1 MLKLIGSHESELYW
15 KYASSNELNFQIK
28 SEKRKKNHF
37 MNFKEEIFLL
47 FLLLSSASLNKG
59 KITFIYV
66 YTTSASTHANHLP
79 RVLQFYFRNEG
90 QALRQ
95 LNNELPVVLCAYI
108 KKH

>member
-1 MLKLIGSHESELYW
+1 
-15 KYASSNELNFQIK
+15 
-28 SEKRKKNHF
+28 

-47 FLLLSSASLNKG
+47 LPLLLLLCQSQQRQNREYL
-59 KITFIYV
+59 YMCV
-66 YTTSASTHANHLP
+66 YTASASTHANHLP

-108 KKH
+108 KKHQLQR